1 MATLTVGRKPQRP
14 PIRRPRPTRVH
25 DVIVV
30 GAGPSGSVLAWE
42 LARQGVNVLVLDG
55 AAFPRDKVCGDYV
68 EPRGLRVLRRMGC
81 LETLECDGPL
91 PISRSATFVNGRRLY
106 HGRIPFYGIRT
117 DMPACGYIVPR
128 RTLDNML
135 LETAARAGAVVQQ
148 ESYATAVRAGARG
161 VKVEIRQG
169 RSRGA
174 VRAALVAGADGVN
187 SVVARS
193 AGLLAGDPRY
203 MAVAQRAYAEGMEKD
218 VGEAAFFF
226 DGDLFPGY
234 GWAFPMA
241 GGRVNLGVGI
251 LAETRDRLG
260 IRVPELFRM
269 FLARLRRV
277 HPRFRKLELCRPPI
291 GGAIKTYGGAGPNHF
306 AGGLL
311 VGDAGSF
318 VDPMTGEGISPA
330 MESSLLAART
340 LRRALDAG
348 RFDRSALSAYERDFR
363 AYFDPAMV
371 FLDLVA
377 ATLRNRH
384 MKDWWLS
391 SFSRGCSQ
399 AQRDQALARVAGAC
413 FGGVELDPRGVL
425 WQLLGRAGA
434 DLSTFASDWLGWQM
448 AWWRSLAADPV
459 WHASWAIDV
468 QKKWLRVISIL
479 GTTRVDPR
487 AVGVL

>member
-1 MATLTVGRKPQRP
+1 MATLPTGRQSLRP
-14 PIRRPRPTRVH
+14 PIRRARRPHSH

-42 LARQGVNVLVLDG
+42 LARQGVDVLVLDG
-55 AAFPRDKVCGDYV
+55 AAFPRDKVCGDYL
-68 EPRGLRVLRRMGC
+68 EPRGLRVLARMGC
-81 LETLECDGPL
+81 LEAVERDAPL

-106 HGRIPFYGIRT
+106 HGRIPFYSVRT
-117 DMPACGYIVPR
+117 DLPACGYIIPR
-128 RTLDNML
+128 RTLDDL
-135 LETAARAGAVVQQ
+135 LLQTAARAGATVQQ
-148 ESYATAVRAGARG
+148 ESYVTAVRNSARG
-161 VKVEIRQG
+161 VEVEVRQG
-169 RSRGA
+169 RSRRV

-193 AGLLAGDPRY
+193 AGLLVSDPRY
-203 MAVAQRAYAEGMEKD
+203 VAVAQRAYAEGVEKD
-218 VGEAAFFF
+218 DGEAAFFF
-226 DGDLFPGY
+226 DVDLFPGY

-260 IRVPELFRM
+260 IRVPDLFRT
-269 FLARLRRV
+269 FLGRLRRA
-277 HPRFRKLELCRPPI
+277 HPRFRKLQLCRPPI
-291 GGAIKTYGGAGPNHF
+291 GGIVKTYGGAGPNHF

-348 RFDRSALSAYERDFR
+348 RFDRPTLAAYEREFR
-363 AYFDPAMV
+363 AYFDPAMA

-377 ATLRNRH
+377 ATLRNGH

-391 SFSRGCSQ
+391 AFSRGCRQ
-399 AQRDQALARVAGAC
+399 AQRDQALARVTGAC
-413 FGGVELDPRGVL
+413 FGGVELDPRAVL
-425 WQLLGRAGA
+425 WQLLGRTCADVGA
-434 DLSTFASDWLGWQM
+434 FASDLIACQVG
-448 AWWRSLAADPV
+448 WWRSLAADPV
-459 WHASWAIDV
+459 WHASWAMDV
-468 QKKWLRVISIL
+468 QKKWLRVLSIL
-479 GTTRVDPR
+479 GTAGGDPR